1 MRIYWHLITLEKG
14 KSESQ
19 DVAPDKSTMLQW
31 ITSFPRISRKQKVV
45 LMDLKKKKEKDNKD
59 ISKKRIT
66 IQKEQ
71 ERG

>member
-66 IQKEQ
+66 I
-71 ERG
+71 